1 MFKKKSFIIGLVL
14 LSVMT
19 FVAVNGIKSGYK
31 GNSNPIRKY
40 SSVSSLHKESS
51 FNFNVPE
58 VLLNETDLVYE
69 NISNYMV
76 NIYNDSYIFRAA
88 PFVHEDADLGGN
100 YDTYDFDK
108 SYDVNGET
116 SITKLRIRYNEDG
129 ENTILTW
136 VSSGVSYYLD
146 IRNRSYTED
155 ILDILGL
162 TMEDL
167 DEQIEHEIS
176 ISKTILGI
184 FNAEI
189 TIPENIS
196 LTVIEDKENE
206 VALFMMENIL
216 VFTIGKQNNIEGD
229 VTSIELTS
237 GYKLNYISKDTFEQY
252 NKTLDEYNK
261 LIDNVEEI
269 SESFNVLN

>member
-116 SITKLRIRYNEDG
+116 SITKIRIRSKDKK
-129 ENTILTW
+129 IHIKW
-136 VSSGVSYYLD
+136 VSSVYYYLNISKKHKIFRYMGCCGRFKYD
-146 IRNRSYTED
+146 
-155 ILDILGL
+155 
-162 TMEDL
+162 
-167 DEQIEHEIS
+167 EHEIS
-176 ISKTILGI
+176 MPL
-184 FNAEI
+184 
-189 TIPENIS
+189 
-196 LTVIEDKENE
+196 
-206 VALFMMENIL
+206 
-216 VFTIGKQNNIEGD
+216 
-229 VTSIELTS
+229 
-237 GYKLNYISKDTFEQY
+237 
-252 NKTLDEYNK
+252 
-261 LIDNVEEI
+261 
-269 SESFNVLN
+269 